1 MEANYALTSDSK
13 FTLNEIVVKP
23 LEWFEPKND
32 GRLSTDKMTEIDV
45 NAKYP
50 LKFFLTRRKPTFKQ
64 PYGDPL
70 LSKLYWLWF
79 FRTNTTKFWVKFL
92 ERFGSPILLG
102 KVGTSNRNRMI
113 LMQ

>member
-32 GRLSTDKMTEIDV
+32 GRLIYRQNAEIDV

-92 ERFGSPILLG
+92 ERFGTPILLG
-102 KVGTSNRNRMI
+102 KWVVKIVNRMI
-113 LMQ
+113 LMP